1 VNTLVKISN
10 LTSFFTLDIFIANL
24 GKWFRLSETFEKGGS
39 KMHVSKLS
47 AKGQVT
53 IPIEIRKAMGIEPGD
68 LVAYKLQGQCIKL
81 KRITPFDAVFHSAVS
96 ETLEEWSSPD
106 DEEAFNDL

>member
-1 VNTLVKISN
+1 
-10 LTSFFTLDIFIANL
+10 
-24 GKWFRLSETFEKGGS
+24 
-39 KMHVSKLS
+39 MHVSKLS

-53 IPIEIRKAMGIEPGD
+53 IPLEIRKALGIQPGD
-68 LVAYKLQGQCIKL
+68 LIAYEIQGQSIKL
-81 KRITPFDAVFHSAVS
+81 SRITPFDSAFHSAVS